1 MDTGPVTL
9 INVFEIE
16 PDKLESFLA
25 GWRERATLMSKQPG
39 FRSLRLHRAL
49 SPDFRF
55 QLVNVA
61 EWETAD
67 ALHTATAQERFIEGV
82 RRAGDETGVTAHPGL
97 YQVAV
102 EITAPP
108 TKRIRPP
115 LWLKLFNK
123 VYIRTSRVGVSFGAE
138 GPQVLTVPGRQS
150 GKPRSTPVTPLT
162 VDGARY
168 VVQGVPGSDWV
179 ANARAA
185 GEATLRRG
193 LHTERVRMVELAAN
207 DARPVLR
214 EYPIQVPMGVGFVKK
229 AGLVKDGTP
238 DEFEELAGRCA
249 VFRLDPRA

>member
-49 SPDFRF
+49 SPDSRF

-61 EWETAD
+61 EWGTAD
-67 ALHTATAQERFIEGV
+67 ALHGATAQERFIEGV

-123 VYIRTSRVGVSFGAE
+123 VYIRTSRVGVSFGPE
-138 GPQVLTVPGRQS
+138 GPQVLTVPAASRES
-150 GKPRSTPVTPLT
+150 HARRRS
-162 VDGARY
+162 
-168 VVQGVPGSDWV
+168 
-179 ANARAA
+179 
-185 GEATLRRG
+185 RR
-193 LHTERVRMVELAAN
+193 
-207 DARPVLR
+207 
-214 EYPIQVPMGVGFVKK
+214 
-229 AGLVKDGTP
+229 
-238 DEFEELAGRCA
+238 
-249 VFRLDPRA
+249 

>member
-1 MDTGPVTL
+1 M
-9 INVFEIE
+9 
-16 PDKLESFLA
+16 
-25 GWRERATLMSKQPG
+25 
-39 FRSLRLHRAL
+39 
-49 SPDFRF
+49 
-55 QLVNVA
+55 
-61 EWETAD
+61 
-67 ALHTATAQERFIEGV
+67 
-82 RRAGDETGVTAHPGL
+82 
-97 YQVAV
+97 
-102 EITAPP
+102 
-108 TKRIRPP
+108 
-115 LWLKLFNK
+115 
-123 VYIRTSRVGVSFGAE
+123 
-138 GPQVLTVPGRQS
+138 LTVPGRKS

-185 GEATLRRG
+185 GEATLRRR
-193 LHTERVRMVELAAN
+193 LHAERVGMVELAAN